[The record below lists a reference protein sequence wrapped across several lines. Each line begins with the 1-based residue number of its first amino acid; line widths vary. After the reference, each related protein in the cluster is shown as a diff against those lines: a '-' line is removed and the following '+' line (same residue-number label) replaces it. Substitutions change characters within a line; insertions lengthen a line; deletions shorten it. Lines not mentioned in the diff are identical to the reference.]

1 MSFEDI
7 LVETR
12 GGVATITINR
22 PRIHNAIR
30 ARTCEELIDA
40 FNAAAWDEAVGVIV
54 LTGAGEKAFC
64 SGGDQ
69 GARDGDYD
77 GRGTLGLP
85 VEELHTIM
93 RDAPKPVIAKVRGW
107 CIGAGNVLA
116 TLCDLT
122 IAAED
127 AIFGQIGPAV
137 GSVEPGFG
145 SLLLARTIGQKRA
158 KEMWF
163 LCRRYRAADAMAM
176 GLVNAVVPA
185 DELDAEV
192 ERWCGDILRLS
203 PTALAISKRSFNAET
218 EMIRGIGNLGNLAV
232 KLYSDTAEAR
242 EGHASFTE
250 RRPPDFRAAAR
261 RAAGHEGG
269 G

>member
-1 MSFEDI
+1 MTSTRNGTPPEFTDI
-7 LVETR
+7 LFGVS

-22 PRIHNAIR
+22 PRIHNAVR
-30 ARTCEELIDA
+30 AKTCEEMIDA
-40 FNAAAWDEAVGVIV
+40 FNAAAWDDDIGVIV
-54 LTGAGEKAFC
+54 LTGAGERAFC

-85 VEELHTIM
+85 VEELHTII

-107 CIGAGNVLA
+107 CIGAGNVFA

-122 IAAED
+122 IASED
-127 AIFGQIGPAV
+127 STFGQIGPAV

-163 LCRRYRAADAMAM
+163 LCRRYTARQAMEM

-185 DELDAEV
+185 EDLDAEV
-192 ERWCGDILRLS
+192 GRWCQDILRLS
-203 PTALAISKRSFNAET
+203 PTALAIGKRAFNAET
-218 EMIRGIGNLGNLAV
+218 ESIRGIANLGNLAV
-232 KLYSDTAEAR
+232 KLYGNTAEAH
-242 EGHASFTE
+242 EGHNAYLE
-250 RRPPDFRAAAR
+250 KRPPRFRKV
-261 RAAGHEGG
+261 
-269 G
+269 